1 MRGTGD
7 SAPCKVKITLRM
19 QRVCL
24 IITRIMGRRCVVNSN
39 PLLELASKLSALRER
54 KEALKEEE
62 KQLNDEIADVEQQLV
77 DMMISEEMQNFTY
90 SGKLFYLNQQVRV
103 SPRAEVKEKVFAW
116 LKDNG
121 YEDLVYETV
130 NSNRFS
136 AFCKE
141 LMEENDGELPE
152 DLAGL
157 VNVFERTAVG
167 MRKAK

>member
-1 MRGTGD
+1 M
-7 SAPCKVKITLRM
+7 
-19 QRVCL
+19 
-24 IITRIMGRRCVVNSN
+24 NSN

-77 DMMISEEMQNFTY
+77 DMMIDEEMQNFTY

-157 VNVFERTAVG
+157 VNIFEKTAIG
-167 MRKAK
+167 LRKAK